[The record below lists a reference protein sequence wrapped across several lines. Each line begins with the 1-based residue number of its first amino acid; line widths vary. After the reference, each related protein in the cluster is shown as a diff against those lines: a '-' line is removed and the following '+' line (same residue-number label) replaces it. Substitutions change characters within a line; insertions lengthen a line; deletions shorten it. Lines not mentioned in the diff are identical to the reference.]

1 MAKKPKK
8 ATARVAKKAKGV
20 KGKKKG
26 QSRKDVDR
34 VLSGKLRQP
43 QTPRLPGLKGMA
55 ASKKL
60 DEICGSLHESREQ
73 KNELVELEAGLLSN
87 ALAQM
92 KKEDRMLYRAH
103 GVELIRKQGDE
114 KISMKLTK
122 AQGTVDEIEQAG
134 APSLDDPIFGD
145 DPDLTD
151 VEGDVE
157 SAL

>member
-1 MAKKPKK
+1 MAKKPKR
-8 ATARVAKKAKGV
+8 ATVRTKKAKSTP
-20 KGKKKG
+20 KKRG

-34 VLSGKLRQP
+34 VLSGKLRKPQP
-43 QTPRLPGLKGMA
+43 QRLPGLKGMA

-73 KNELVELEAGLLSN
+73 KNELVELESGLLSN

-92 KKEDRMLYRAH
+92 KKENRMLYRAH

-122 AQGTVDEIEQAG
+122 AQGTVDEDEIVTG
-134 APSLDDPIFGD
+134 LDDPIFGE
-145 DPDLTD
+145 DPDLTGED
-151 VEGDVE
+151 AGTDGEGADL
-157 SAL
+157 S